1 MSNQD
6 WTSKLQDQLAG
17 YQESVSHDLWA
28 GIEQSLAQ
36 KNIESVSTNPQTIV
50 SENSESIDL
59 HVGSE
64 VQKNARVLHDSSEAK
79 KNARIVYFKRWS
91 AAAAAVALL
100 GIGGSYVYL
109 HQEDVEKGNLQLASL
124 SSPAVSADLQLAAS
138 QPAPSPV
145 VSADLQSAAS
155 QPAPSH
161 VVSADLQSAASQPA
175 PSHVVSA
182 DLQSAASH
190 PAPSH
195 AVSVDLQ
202 SAASQPA
209 PSLVVSADL
218 RLAASQPA
226 PSLVVSADLQSAA
239 SQKKKGN
246 VLEKESENEI
256 SLLAEN
262 PEPAEPVS
270 EDKATDKSSDYKAL
284 TRSTDHHAAA
294 YASQSYHFEKNEE
307 VSGWSMQLYA
317 ENLTPSLGG
326 VNSDASGGYNDFS
339 YGTMAEPMPG
349 VIPDPTAGGI
359 YGEEYL
365 LASYKAIQRKQQVNA
380 KHHAPVSVGLQVAFG
395 IAPRLSLSTG
405 LVYTRTSSDFYPYA
419 PSSNY
424 NVHQVL
430 HYVGLPVGL
439 NYEFWQSGGF
449 HAYVMAGAEADYNVK
464 NDTEEEGVKKE
475 NAKRDR
481 VQFSGKAS
489 LGAQYD
495 ITPKVG
501 LYIEPGA
508 KYYFDNGSHVENTFK
523 DKKLN
528 FNLQFGL
535 RFNL

>member
-36 KNIESVSTNPQTIV
+36 NNIESVSSNPQTIA
-50 SENSESIDL
+50 SESSESTDL
-59 HVGSE
+59 HVG
-64 VQKNARVLHDSSEAK
+64 SEAK

-109 HQEDVEKGNLQLASL
+109 HQEDVERGNLQLASL
-124 SSPAVSADLQLAAS
+124 SSPAVSADLQSAAS
-138 QPAPSPV
+138 QPAPSHV

-182 DLQSAASH
+182 DLQSAASQS
-190 PAPSH
+190 APS
-195 AVSVDLQ
+195 
-202 SAASQPA
+202 P
-209 PSLVVSADL
+209 
-218 RLAASQPA
+218 
-226 PSLVVSADLQSAA
+226 VVSADLQSAA
-239 SQKKKGN
+239 SQKKMSDD
-246 VLEKESENEI
+246 VLKEKSENEI
-256 SLLAEN
+256 SLLAE
-262 PEPAEPVS
+262 
-270 EDKATDKSSDYKAL
+270 KSDHKAL

-326 VNSDASGGYNDFS
+326 VNSDASGS
-339 YGTMAEPMPG
+339 YRDYSHGTMAEPMPG

-365 LASYKAIQRKQQVNA
+365 LASYKAIQRNQQGNA

-430 HYVGLPVGL
+430 HYVGIPVGL

>member
-28 GIEQSLAQ
+28 GIEQSLAH
-36 KNIESVSTNPQTIV
+36 
-50 SENSESIDL
+50 SET
-59 HVGSE
+59 G
-64 VQKNARVLHDSSEAK
+64 K
-79 KNARIVYFKRWS
+79 KARIVYFKRWS

-109 HQEDVEKGNLQLASL
+109 HQEDVEKGNLQLA
-124 SSPAVSADLQLAAS
+124 
-138 QPAPSPV
+138 
-145 VSADLQSAAS
+145 AS

-161 VVSADLQSAASQPA
+161 VVSADLQSAASVSAAVSQSA
-175 PSHVVSA
+175 PSHAVSA
-182 DLQSAASH
+182 DLQSAASKRKMGN
-190 PAPSH
+190 A
-195 AVSVDLQ
+195 
-202 SAASQPA
+202 
-209 PSLVVSADL
+209 LV
-218 RLAASQPA
+218 
-226 PSLVVSADLQSAA
+226 
-239 SQKKKGN
+239 
-246 VLEKESENEI
+246 EESENEI

-262 PEPAEPVS
+262 SDPAEPVS
-270 EDKATDKSSDYKAL
+270 EDKATDSSTDHKTLTRSSDHKTL
-284 TRSTDHHAAA
+284 TRSTDNHAAA

-365 LASYKAIQRKQQVNA
+365 LASYKAIQRSQQGNA

-419 PSSNY
+419 PGSSY

-430 HYVGLPVGL
+430 HYVGIPVGL

>member
-6 WTSKLQDQLAG
+6 WTSKLQEQLAD
-17 YQESVSHDLWA
+17 YQEPVSHDLWA
-28 GIEQSLAQ
+28 GIEQSFAQ
-36 KNIESVSTNPQTIV
+36 KNIESVSSNPQKIV
-50 SENSESIDL
+50 SESTESADL

-64 VQKNARVLHDSSEAK
+64 TK

-109 HQEDVEKGNLQLASL
+109 HQEDVEKGNLQLASHAV
-124 SSPAVSADLQLAAS
+124 SPSPAVSAN
-138 QPAPSPV
+138 
-145 VSADLQSAAS
+145 LQSAAS
-155 QPAPSH
+155 SVAVNYGSPSH
-161 VVSADLQSAASQPA
+161 VVSADLQSAASQ
-175 PSHVVSA
+175 S
-182 DLQSAASH
+182 
-190 PAPSH
+190 
-195 AVSVDLQ
+195 
-202 SAASQPA
+202 
-209 PSLVVSADL
+209 
-218 RLAASQPA
+218 
-226 PSLVVSADLQSAA
+226 
-239 SQKKKGN
+239 KMGN
-246 VLEKESENEI
+246 VLEEENENEI

-262 PEPAEPVS
+262 SDPAEPVS
-270 EDKATDKSSDYKAL
+270 GDKATDSSTDHKVLTRSSDHKAL
-284 TRSTDHHAAA
+284 TRSTDNHAAA
-294 YASQSYHFEKNEE
+294 YASQSYHFEKNKE

-349 VIPDPTAGGI
+349 VIPDPAVGGI

-419 PSSNY
+419 PSSSY

-430 HYVGLPVGL
+430 HYVGIPVGL
-439 NYEFWQSGGF
+439 NYEFWQSDGF
-449 HAYVMAGAEADYNVK
+449 HAYVMTGAEADYNVK

>member
-36 KNIESVSTNPQTIV
+36 KNIESVSSNPQTIA
-50 SENSESIDL
+50 SESSESTDL

-64 VQKNARVLHDSSEAK
+64 AKKDARVLHDSSEAK

-109 HQEDVEKGNLQLASL
+109 HQEDVERGN
-124 SSPAVSADLQLAAS
+124 
-138 QPAPSPV
+138 
-145 VSADLQSAAS
+145 
-155 QPAPSH
+155 
-161 VVSADLQSAASQPA
+161 
-175 PSHVVSA
+175 
-182 DLQSAASH
+182 
-190 PAPSH
+190 
-195 AVSVDLQ
+195 
-202 SAASQPA
+202 
-209 PSLVVSADL
+209 L

-239 SQKKKGN
+239 SQSAPSHVVSADLQSAASQSAPSHVVSADLQSAASQPAPSLVVSADLQSAASQKKMGN

-256 SLLAEN
+256 SLLAED

-365 LASYKAIQRKQQVNA
+365 LASYKAIQRKQQGNA

-405 LVYTRTSSDFYPYA
+405 MVYTRTSSDFYPYA
-419 PSSNY
+419 SSSSY

-430 HYVGLPVGL
+430 HYVGIPVGL

>member
-28 GIEQSLAQ
+28 GIEQSLAH
-36 KNIESVSTNPQTIV
+36 
-50 SENSESIDL
+50 SET
-59 HVGSE
+59 G
-64 VQKNARVLHDSSEAK
+64 K
-79 KNARIVYFKRWS
+79 KARIVYFKRWS

-109 HQEDVEKGNLQLASL
+109 HQEDVEKGNLQLASHAV
-124 SSPAVSADLQLAAS
+124 SPSHAVSA
-138 QPAPSPV
+138 
-145 VSADLQSAAS
+145 
-155 QPAPSH
+155 SH
-161 VVSADLQSAASQPA
+161 VVSADLQSAASSVAVRQSA
-175 PSHVVSA
+175 PSHVVSS
-182 DLQSAASH
+182 DLQST
-190 PAPSH
+190 
-195 AVSVDLQ
+195 
-202 SAASQPA
+202 ASQ
-209 PSLVVSADL
+209 SKMGNTLV
-218 RLAASQPA
+218 
-226 PSLVVSADLQSAA
+226 
-239 SQKKKGN
+239 
-246 VLEKESENEI
+246 EESENEI

-270 EDKATDKSSDYKAL
+270 EDKATVSSTDHKVL

-339 YGTMAEPMPG
+339 YGTMAEPLPG

-365 LASYKAIQRKQQVNA
+365 LASYKAIQRNQQGNA

-419 PSSNY
+419 PGSSY

-430 HYVGLPVGL
+430 HYVGIPVGL

>member
-36 KNIESVSTNPQTIV
+36 KNIESVSSNPQTV
-50 SENSESIDL
+50 ASESSESADL
-59 HVGSE
+59 HVG
-64 VQKNARVLHDSSEAK
+64 SEAK

-109 HQEDVEKGNLQLASL
+109 HQEDVEKGNLQMASL
-124 SSPAVSADLQLAAS
+124 SSPA
-138 QPAPSPV
+138 

-161 VVSADLQSAASQPA
+161 VVSSDLQSAASQSA
-175 PSHVVSA
+175 PSHAVSS
-182 DLQSAASH
+182 DLQSAASK
-190 PAPSH
+190 
-195 AVSVDLQ
+195 
-202 SAASQPA
+202 
-209 PSLVVSADL
+209 
-218 RLAASQPA
+218 R
-226 PSLVVSADLQSAA
+226 
-239 SQKKKGN
+239 KMGN
-246 VLEKESENEI
+246 VLVEESENEI

-262 PEPAEPVS
+262 SDPAEPVS
-270 EDKATDKSSDYKAL
+270 EDKATDSSTDHKTLTRSSDHKVL

-365 LASYKAIQRKQQVNA
+365 LASYKAIQRNQQGNA

-419 PSSNY
+419 PSSSY

-430 HYVGLPVGL
+430 HYVGIPVGL

-481 VQFSGKAS
+481 VQLSGKAS

>member
-36 KNIESVSTNPQTIV
+36 NDIESVSSNPQSIA

-64 VQKNARVLHDSSEAK
+64 AKKDARVLPDSSEAK

-109 HQEDVEKGNLQLASL
+109 HQEDVEKGNLQLASR
-124 SSPAVSADLQLAAS
+124 AVSTAVS
-138 QPAPSPV
+138 QNAPSHA

-155 QPAPSH
+155 SVAVNYGSPSH
-161 VVSADLQSAASQPA
+161 VVSADLQSAASQ
-175 PSHVVSA
+175 SKMGNT
-182 DLQSAASH
+182 
-190 PAPSH
+190 
-195 AVSVDLQ
+195 
-202 SAASQPA
+202 
-209 PSLVVSADL
+209 LV
-218 RLAASQPA
+218 
-226 PSLVVSADLQSAA
+226 
-239 SQKKKGN
+239 
-246 VLEKESENEI
+246 EESENEI

-262 PEPAEPVS
+262 SDPAESVS
-270 EDKATDKSSDYKAL
+270 EDKATDSSTDHKVL
-284 TRSTDHHAAA
+284 TRSTDHKALNRSTDNHAAA

-349 VIPDPTAGGI
+349 VIPDPAAGGI

-365 LASYKAIQRKQQVNA
+365 LASYKAIQRNQQGNA

-405 LVYTRTSSDFYPYA
+405 MVYTRTSSDFYPYA
-419 PSSNY
+419 PSSSY

-430 HYVGLPVGL
+430 HYVGIPVGL

-464 NDTEEEGVKKE
+464 NDTDEDGTKKE

>member
-6 WTSKLQDQLAG
+6 WTSKLQEQLAG
-17 YQESVSHDLWA
+17 YQEPVSHDLWA

-36 KNIESVSTNPQTIV
+36 NNIESVSSNPQTIA
-50 SENSESIDL
+50 SESSESTDL
-59 HVGSE
+59 HVGT
-64 VQKNARVLHDSSEAK
+64 EAK

-109 HQEDVEKGNLQLASL
+109 HQEDVEKGNLQLA
-124 SSPAVSADLQLAAS
+124 V
-138 QPAPSPV
+138 
-145 VSADLQSAAS
+145 S

-161 VVSADLQSAASQPA
+161 VVSADLQSAASQ
-175 PSHVVSA
+175 S
-182 DLQSAASH
+182 
-190 PAPSH
+190 APSH
-195 AVSVDLQ
+195 AVSADLQ

-209 PSLVVSADL
+209 PSHAVSADL
-218 RLAASQPA
+218 QSAASQPV
-226 PSLVVSADLQSAA
+226 PSSVVSADLQSAA
-239 SQKKKGN
+239 SQKKASD
-246 VLEKESENEI
+246 VLKKESENEI
-256 SLLAEN
+256 SLLAE
-262 PEPAEPVS
+262 
-270 EDKATDKSSDYKAL
+270 KSDHKAL
-284 TRSTDHHAAA
+284 TRSTDHHAEA

-365 LASYKAIQRKQQVNA
+365 LASYKAIQRSQQGNA

-419 PSSNY
+419 PSSSY

-430 HYVGLPVGL
+430 HYVGIPVGL

>member
-1 MSNQD
+1 MGN
-6 WTSKLQDQLAG
+6 TL
-17 YQESVSHDLWA
+17 
-28 GIEQSLAQ
+28 
-36 KNIESVSTNPQTIV
+36 
-50 SENSESIDL
+50 
-59 HVGSE
+59 
-64 VQKNARVLHDSSEAK
+64 
-79 KNARIVYFKRWS
+79 
-91 AAAAAVALL
+91 
-100 GIGGSYVYL
+100 
-109 HQEDVEKGNLQLASL
+109 VE
-124 SSPAVSADLQLAAS
+124 
-138 QPAPSPV
+138 
-145 VSADLQSAAS
+145 
-155 QPAPSH
+155 
-161 VVSADLQSAASQPA
+161 
-175 PSHVVSA
+175 
-182 DLQSAASH
+182 
-190 PAPSH
+190 
-195 AVSVDLQ
+195 
-202 SAASQPA
+202 
-209 PSLVVSADL
+209 
-218 RLAASQPA
+218 
-226 PSLVVSADLQSAA
+226 
-239 SQKKKGN
+239 
-246 VLEKESENEI
+246 ESENEI

-262 PEPAEPVS
+262 SDPAEPVS

-365 LASYKAIQRKQQVNA
+365 LASYKAIQRNQQGNA

-430 HYVGLPVGL
+430 HYVGIPVGL

>member
-36 KNIESVSTNPQTIV
+36 NHIESVSTNPQTIV
-50 SENSESIDL
+50 SESSESIDL

-64 VQKNARVLHDSSEAK
+64 VQ

-124 SSPAVSADLQLAAS
+124 SSPAVSADLQSAASQSAPSHVVSADLQSAASQSAPSHVVSADLQSAASQPAPSLVVSADLQSAAS

-155 QPAPSH
+155 Q
-161 VVSADLQSAASQPA
+161 
-175 PSHVVSA
+175 
-182 DLQSAASH
+182 
-190 PAPSH
+190 
-195 AVSVDLQ
+195 
-202 SAASQPA
+202 
-209 PSLVVSADL
+209 
-218 RLAASQPA
+218 
-226 PSLVVSADLQSAA
+226 
-239 SQKKKGN
+239 KKTSDD
-246 VLEKESENEI
+246 VLKEKSENEI
-256 SLLAEN
+256 SLLAE
-262 PEPAEPVS
+262 
-270 EDKATDKSSDYKAL
+270 KSDYKAL

-365 LASYKAIQRKQQVNA
+365 LASYKAIQRKQQGNA

-419 PSSNY
+419 SSSSY

-430 HYVGLPVGL
+430 HYVGIPVGL

>member
-36 KNIESVSTNPQTIV
+36 KNIESVSTNPQTIA
-50 SENSESIDL
+50 SESSESTDL
-59 HVGSE
+59 HVGTE
-64 VQKNARVLHDSSEAK
+64 AKKNARVLHDSSEVQ

-124 SSPAVSADLQLAAS
+124 SSPAVSADLQS
-138 QPAPSPV
+138 
-145 VSADLQSAAS
+145 
-155 QPAPSH
+155 
-161 VVSADLQSAASQPA
+161 
-175 PSHVVSA
+175 
-182 DLQSAASH
+182 
-190 PAPSH
+190 
-195 AVSVDLQ
+195 
-202 SAASQPA
+202 
-209 PSLVVSADL
+209 
-218 RLAASQPA
+218 AASQPA

-239 SQKKKGN
+239 SQKKTSDD
-246 VLEKESENEI
+246 VLKEESENEI

-262 PEPAEPVS
+262 SDPAEPVS
-270 EDKATDKSSDYKAL
+270 EDKATVSSTDYKAL
-284 TRSTDHHAAA
+284 TRSADHHAAA

-339 YGTMAEPMPG
+339 YGTMAEPLPG

-405 LVYTRTSSDFYPYA
+405 MVYTRTSSDFYPYA
-419 PSSNY
+419 PGSSY

-430 HYVGLPVGL
+430 HYVGIPVGL

>member
-28 GIEQSLAQ
+28 GIEQSLAH
-36 KNIESVSTNPQTIV
+36 
-50 SENSESIDL
+50 SET
-59 HVGSE
+59 G
-64 VQKNARVLHDSSEAK
+64 K
-79 KNARIVYFKRWS
+79 KARIVYFKRWS

-124 SSPAVSADLQLAAS
+124 SSPAVSADLQ
-138 QPAPSPV
+138 
-145 VSADLQSAAS
+145 
-155 QPAPSH
+155 
-161 VVSADLQSAASQPA
+161 
-175 PSHVVSA
+175 
-182 DLQSAASH
+182 
-190 PAPSH
+190 
-195 AVSVDLQ
+195 
-202 SAASQPA
+202 
-209 PSLVVSADL
+209 
-218 RLAASQPA
+218 
-226 PSLVVSADLQSAA
+226 SAA
-239 SQKKKGN
+239 SQKKTSD
-246 VLEKESENEI
+246 VLKEESENEI
-256 SLLAEN
+256 SLLAE
-262 PEPAEPVS
+262 
-270 EDKATDKSSDYKAL
+270 KSDHKVL
-284 TRSTDHHAAA
+284 TRSTDNHTAA

-326 VNSDASGGYNDFS
+326 VNSDASGNYRDYS
-339 YGTMAEPMPG
+339 HGTMAEPMPG

-365 LASYKAIQRKQQVNA
+365 LASYKAIQRNQQGNA

-419 PSSNY
+419 PSSSY

-430 HYVGLPVGL
+430 HYVGIPVGL

>member
-6 WTSKLQDQLAG
+6 WTSKLQEQLAG
-17 YQESVSHDLWA
+17 YQEPVSHDLWA

-36 KNIESVSTNPQTIV
+36 NNIESVSSNPQTIA
-50 SENSESIDL
+50 SESSESTDL
-59 HVGSE
+59 HVGT
-64 VQKNARVLHDSSEAK
+64 EAK

-109 HQEDVEKGNLQLASL
+109 HQEDVEKGNLQLASHAV
-124 SSPAVSADLQLAAS
+124 SPSHAVSADLQSAVS
-138 QPAPSPV
+138 QPAPSHVVSADLQSAASQSAPSHA

-161 VVSADLQSAASQPA
+161 VVSADLQSAASQKK
-175 PSHVVSA
+175 
-182 DLQSAASH
+182 AS
-190 PAPSH
+190 
-195 AVSVDLQ
+195 D
-202 SAASQPA
+202 
-209 PSLVVSADL
+209 
-218 RLAASQPA
+218 
-226 PSLVVSADLQSAA
+226 
-239 SQKKKGN
+239 
-246 VLEKESENEI
+246 VLKKESENEI
-256 SLLAEN
+256 SLLAE
-262 PEPAEPVS
+262 
-270 EDKATDKSSDYKAL
+270 KSDHKAL
-284 TRSTDHHAAA
+284 TRSTDHHAEA

-365 LASYKAIQRKQQVNA
+365 LASYKAIQRSQQGNA

-419 PSSNY
+419 PSSSY

-430 HYVGLPVGL
+430 HYVGIPVGL

>member
-28 GIEQSLAQ
+28 GIEQSLAH
-36 KNIESVSTNPQTIV
+36 
-50 SENSESIDL
+50 SET
-59 HVGSE
+59 G
-64 VQKNARVLHDSSEAK
+64 K
-79 KNARIVYFKRWS
+79 KARIVYFKRWS

-109 HQEDVEKGNLQLASL
+109 HQEDVEKGNLQLA
-124 SSPAVSADLQLAAS
+124 
-138 QPAPSPV
+138 
-145 VSADLQSAAS
+145 AS

-161 VVSADLQSAASQPA
+161 VVSADLQSAASVSAAVSQSA
-175 PSHVVSA
+175 PSHVVS
-182 DLQSAASH
+182 S
-190 PAPSH
+190 
-195 AVSVDLQ
+195 DLQ
-202 SAASQPA
+202 SAASQ
-209 PSLVVSADL
+209 SKMDNTLV
-218 RLAASQPA
+218 
-226 PSLVVSADLQSAA
+226 
-239 SQKKKGN
+239 
-246 VLEKESENEI
+246 EESENEI

-262 PEPAEPVS
+262 SDPAEPVS
-270 EDKATDKSSDYKAL
+270 EDKATDSSTDHKTLTRSSDHKVL
-284 TRSTDHHAAA
+284 TRSTDNHAAA

-365 LASYKAIQRKQQVNA
+365 LASYKAIQRSQQGNA

-419 PSSNY
+419 PSSSY

-430 HYVGLPVGL
+430 HYVGIPVGL

-475 NAKRDR
+475 DAKRDR

>member
-36 KNIESVSTNPQTIV
+36 NDIESVSSNPQAIV
-50 SENSESIDL
+50 SESSESTDF

-64 VQKNARVLHDSSEAK
+64 AK
-79 KNARIVYFKRWS
+79 KKARIVYFKRWS

-109 HQEDVEKGNLQLASL
+109 HQEEVEKGNLQLASL
-124 SSPAVSADLQLAAS
+124 SSRSVSADLPSAAS
-138 QPAPSPV
+138 HVVSSDLQPAAPHAVSSDLPSAPSHAV
-145 VSADLQSAAS
+145 SSDLPSAASHVVSSDLQSAAPHAVSSDLQSAPSHSVSADLQSAA
-155 QPAPSH
+155 P
-161 VVSADLQSAASQPA
+161 
-175 PSHVVSA
+175 
-182 DLQSAASH
+182 
-190 PAPSH
+190 
-195 AVSVDLQ
+195 
-202 SAASQPA
+202 
-209 PSLVVSADL
+209 
-218 RLAASQPA
+218 
-226 PSLVVSADLQSAA
+226 
-239 SQKKKGN
+239 QKKKGN
-246 VLEKESENEI
+246 VLEKESENKI
-256 SLLAEN
+256 SLLADN
-262 PEPAEPVS
+262 
-270 EDKATDKSSDYKAL
+270 
-284 TRSTDHHAAA
+284 HAAA
-294 YASQSYHFEKNEE
+294 YASQSYHFDKNEE
-307 VSGWSMQLYA
+307 ASGWSMQLYA
-317 ENLTPSLGG
+317 ENLTSSLGG
-326 VNSDASGGYNDFS
+326 VNSDASGSYRDYS

-365 LASYKAIQRKQQVNA
+365 LASCKAIQRNQQVNA

-395 IAPRLSLSTG
+395 IAPRLTLSTG

-419 PSSNY
+419 SSSSY

-430 HYVGLPVGL
+430 HYVGIPVGL

-508 KYYFDNGSHVENTFK
+508 KYYFDNGSHVENIFK

>member
-36 KNIESVSTNPQTIV
+36 NNIESVSSNSQTIV
-50 SENSESIDL
+50 SESSESTDL
-59 HVGSE
+59 HVGT
-64 VQKNARVLHDSSEAK
+64 EAK
-79 KNARIVYFKRWS
+79 KDARIVYFKRWS

-100 GIGGSYVYL
+100 GLGGSYVL

-124 SSPAVSADLQLAAS
+124 SSPAVSADLQSAAS
-138 QPAPSPV
+138 QPAPSHV
-145 VSADLQSAAS
+145 V
-155 QPAPSH
+155 SH

-175 PSHVVSA
+175 PSHIVSA
-182 DLQSAASH
+182 DLQSAASKRKMGN
-190 PAPSH
+190 A
-195 AVSVDLQ
+195 
-202 SAASQPA
+202 
-209 PSLVVSADL
+209 LV
-218 RLAASQPA
+218 
-226 PSLVVSADLQSAA
+226 
-239 SQKKKGN
+239 
-246 VLEKESENEI
+246 EESENEI

-262 PEPAEPVS
+262 SDPAEPVS
-270 EDKATDKSSDYKAL
+270 EDKATDSSSDHKTLTRSSDHKALTRSSDHKAL

-326 VNSDASGGYNDFS
+326 VISDASGSYRDYS

-365 LASYKAIQRKQQVNA
+365 LASYKAIQRNQQGNA

-419 PSSNY
+419 PGSSY

-430 HYVGLPVGL
+430 HYVGIPVGL

>member
-36 KNIESVSTNPQTIV
+36 KNIESVSTNPQTIA
-50 SENSESIDL
+50 SENSESTDL

-64 VQKNARVLHDSSEAK
+64 AKKDARVLHDSSEAK

-124 SSPAVSADLQLAAS
+124 SSPAVSADLQSAAS

-155 QPAPSH
+155 QSAPSHVVSSDLQSAASQSAPSH

-175 PSHVVSA
+175 PS
-182 DLQSAASH
+182 
-190 PAPSH
+190 P
-195 AVSVDLQ
+195 
-202 SAASQPA
+202 
-209 PSLVVSADL
+209 
-218 RLAASQPA
+218 
-226 PSLVVSADLQSAA
+226 VVSADLQSAA
-239 SQKKKGN
+239 SQKKTSD
-246 VLEKESENEI
+246 VLKEESENEI
-256 SLLAEN
+256 SLLAE
-262 PEPAEPVS
+262 
-270 EDKATDKSSDYKAL
+270 KSDYKAL
-284 TRSTDHHAAA
+284 TRSADHHAAA

-339 YGTMAEPMPG
+339 YGTMAEPLPG

-405 LVYTRTSSDFYPYA
+405 MVYTRTSSDFYPYA
-419 PSSNY
+419 PGSSY

-430 HYVGLPVGL
+430 HYVGIPVGL

-475 NAKRDR
+475 DAKRDR
-481 VQFSGKAS
+481 VQLSGKAS

>member
-36 KNIESVSTNPQTIV
+36 KNIESVSTNPQTIA
-50 SENSESIDL
+50 SESSESADSNVGSEAKKNARIL
-59 HVGSE
+59 HDSSE
-64 VQKNARVLHDSSEAK
+64 VQKNAWVLHDSSEAKKNARVLHVGSEAK

-109 HQEDVEKGNLQLASL
+109 HQEDVEKGNLQLAASQPAPSL
-124 SSPAVSADLQLAAS
+124 VVSADLQSTASQPAPSLVVSADLQLAAS
-138 QPAPSPV
+138 QPAPSP
-145 VSADLQSAAS
+145 A
-155 QPAPSH
+155 
-161 VVSADLQSAASQPA
+161 
-175 PSHVVSA
+175 
-182 DLQSAASH
+182 
-190 PAPSH
+190 
-195 AVSVDLQ
+195 
-202 SAASQPA
+202 
-209 PSLVVSADL
+209 
-218 RLAASQPA
+218 
-226 PSLVVSADLQSAA
+226 VSADLQSAA
-239 SQKKKGN
+239 SQKKTSD
-246 VLEKESENEI
+246 VLKEKSENEI
-256 SLLAEN
+256 SLLAE
-262 PEPAEPVS
+262 
-270 EDKATDKSSDYKAL
+270 KSDHKAL

-326 VNSDASGGYNDFS
+326 VNSDASGGYNDYS
-339 YGTMAEPMPG
+339 HGTMAEPMPG

-365 LASYKAIQRKQQVNA
+365 LASYKAIQRNQQGNA

-405 LVYTRTSSDFYPYA
+405 MVYTRTSSDFYPYA
-419 PSSNY
+419 SSSSY

-430 HYVGLPVGL
+430 HYVGIPVGL

>member
-36 KNIESVSTNPQTIV
+36 NNIESVSSNPQTIA
-50 SENSESIDL
+50 SESSESTDL

-64 VQKNARVLHDSSEAK
+64 AKKDARVLHDSSK
-79 KNARIVYFKRWS
+79 VQKNARIVYFKRWS

-109 HQEDVEKGNLQLASL
+109 HQEDVERGNLQLASH
-124 SSPAVSADLQLAAS
+124 AVS
-138 QPAPSPV
+138 PSHAVSVSHV

-155 QPAPSH
+155 SVAVRQSAPSHVVSSDLQSTASSVAVRQSAPSH
-161 VVSADLQSAASQPA
+161 VVSADLQSAASQ
-175 PSHVVSA
+175 SKMGNT
-182 DLQSAASH
+182 
-190 PAPSH
+190 
-195 AVSVDLQ
+195 
-202 SAASQPA
+202 
-209 PSLVVSADL
+209 LV
-218 RLAASQPA
+218 
-226 PSLVVSADLQSAA
+226 
-239 SQKKKGN
+239 
-246 VLEKESENEI
+246 EESENEI

-284 TRSTDHHAAA
+284 TRSTDHHTAA

-339 YGTMAEPMPG
+339 YGTMAEPLPG

-365 LASYKAIQRKQQVNA
+365 LASYKAIQRNQQGNA

-419 PSSNY
+419 SSSSY

-430 HYVGLPVGL
+430 HYVGIPVGL

>member
-36 KNIESVSTNPQTIV
+36 NNIESVSSNPQTIA
-50 SENSESIDL
+50 SESSESADSN
-59 HVGSE
+59 VG
-64 VQKNARVLHDSSEAK
+64 SEAK

-109 HQEDVEKGNLQLASL
+109 HQEDVEKAHLQLASL
-124 SSPAVSADLQLAAS
+124 SSPVVSADLQSAASQSAPSHVVSADLQSAASQPAPSHIVSADLQSAAS

-161 VVSADLQSAASQPA
+161 AVSADLQSAASQ
-175 PSHVVSA
+175 S
-182 DLQSAASH
+182 
-190 PAPSH
+190 
-195 AVSVDLQ
+195 
-202 SAASQPA
+202 
-209 PSLVVSADL
+209 
-218 RLAASQPA
+218 
-226 PSLVVSADLQSAA
+226 
-239 SQKKKGN
+239 KMGN

-256 SLLAEN
+256 SLLAED

-365 LASYKAIQRKQQVNA
+365 LASYKAIQRNQQGNA

-419 PSSNY
+419 SSSSY

-430 HYVGLPVGL
+430 HYVGIPVGL

>member
-6 WTSKLQDQLAG
+6 WTSKLQEQLAD
-17 YQESVSHDLWA
+17 YQEPVSHDLWA

-36 KNIESVSTNPQTIV
+36 KNIESVSANPQKID
-50 SENSESIDL
+50 SESSEAAEL
-59 HVGSE
+59 HVG
-64 VQKNARVLHDSSEAK
+64 SEAK
-79 KNARIVYFKRWS
+79 KNARIIYFKRWS

-109 HQEDVEKGNLQLASL
+109 HQEDVEKGNLQLASHAV
-124 SSPAVSADLQLAAS
+124 STAVCQNAPSHAVSPFRAVSADLQSAAS
-138 QPAPSPV
+138 SVAVNQGSPSHV

-155 QPAPSH
+155 SVAVNYGSPSH
-161 VVSADLQSAASQPA
+161 VVSADLQSAASQKKMGNA
-175 PSHVVSA
+175 
-182 DLQSAASH
+182 
-190 PAPSH
+190 
-195 AVSVDLQ
+195 
-202 SAASQPA
+202 
-209 PSLVVSADL
+209 LV
-218 RLAASQPA
+218 
-226 PSLVVSADLQSAA
+226 
-239 SQKKKGN
+239 
-246 VLEKESENEI
+246 EESENEI

-262 PEPAEPVS
+262 SDPAESVS
-270 EDKATDKSSDYKAL
+270 EDKATDSSTDYKTLTRSTDYKTL
-284 TRSTDHHAAA
+284 TRSTDHKVLTRSTDNHAAA

-419 PSSNY
+419 SSSSY

-430 HYVGLPVGL
+430 HYVGIPVGL

-475 NAKRDR
+475 DAKRDR

>member
-36 KNIESVSTNPQTIV
+36 NNIESGSSNPQTIA
-50 SENSESIDL
+50 SESSESTDL

-64 VQKNARVLHDSSEAK
+64 AKKDARILHVGSEAK

-124 SSPAVSADLQLAAS
+124 SSPAVSADLQSAASSVAAS
-138 QPAPSPV
+138 QS
-145 VSADLQSAAS
+145 
-155 QPAPSH
+155 
-161 VVSADLQSAASQPA
+161 
-175 PSHVVSA
+175 
-182 DLQSAASH
+182 
-190 PAPSH
+190 
-195 AVSVDLQ
+195 
-202 SAASQPA
+202 
-209 PSLVVSADL
+209 
-218 RLAASQPA
+218 A

-239 SQKKKGN
+239 SQKKMGN

-365 LASYKAIQRKQQVNA
+365 LASYKAIQRSQQGNA

-419 PSSNY
+419 PGSSY

-430 HYVGLPVGL
+430 HYVGIPVGL

-475 NAKRDR
+475 DAKRDR
-481 VQFSGKAS
+481 VQLSGKAS
-489 LGAQYD
+489 LGVQYD

>member
-6 WTSKLQDQLAG
+6 WTSKLQEQLAG
-17 YQESVSHDLWA
+17 YQEPVSHDLWA

-36 KNIESVSTNPQTIV
+36 NNIESVSSNPQTIA
-50 SENSESIDL
+50 SESSESTDL
-59 HVGSE
+59 HVGT
-64 VQKNARVLHDSSEAK
+64 EAK

-109 HQEDVEKGNLQLASL
+109 HQEDVEKGNLQLASHAV
-124 SSPAVSADLQLAAS
+124 SPSHAVSADLQSAAS
-138 QPAPSPV
+138 QPAPSHVVSHV

-161 VVSADLQSAASQPA
+161 VVSADLQSAASQPV
-175 PSHVVSA
+175 PSS
-182 DLQSAASH
+182 
-190 PAPSH
+190 
-195 AVSVDLQ
+195 
-202 SAASQPA
+202 
-209 PSLVVSADL
+209 
-218 RLAASQPA
+218 
-226 PSLVVSADLQSAA
+226 VVSADLQSAA
-239 SQKKKGN
+239 SQKKASD
-246 VLEKESENEI
+246 VLKKESENEI
-256 SLLAEN
+256 SLLAE
-262 PEPAEPVS
+262 
-270 EDKATDKSSDYKAL
+270 KSDHKAL
-284 TRSTDHHAAA
+284 TRSTDHHAEA

-365 LASYKAIQRKQQVNA
+365 LASYKAIQRSQQGNA

-419 PSSNY
+419 PSSSY

-430 HYVGLPVGL
+430 HYVGIPVGL

>member
-6 WTSKLQDQLAG
+6 WTSKLQEQLAG

-36 KNIESVSTNPQTIV
+36 NNIESVSSNPQTIA
-50 SENSESIDL
+50 SESSESTDL
-59 HVGSE
+59 HVGT
-64 VQKNARVLHDSSEAK
+64 EAK

-109 HQEDVEKGNLQLASL
+109 HQEDVEKGNLQLA
-124 SSPAVSADLQLAAS
+124 VS
-138 QPAPSPV
+138 QPAPSHA

-155 QPAPSH
+155 QSAPSH
-161 VVSADLQSAASQPA
+161 VVSADLQSAASQPV
-175 PSHVVSA
+175 PSS
-182 DLQSAASH
+182 
-190 PAPSH
+190 
-195 AVSVDLQ
+195 
-202 SAASQPA
+202 
-209 PSLVVSADL
+209 
-218 RLAASQPA
+218 
-226 PSLVVSADLQSAA
+226 VVSADLQSAA
-239 SQKKKGN
+239 SQKKASD
-246 VLEKESENEI
+246 VLKKESENEI
-256 SLLAEN
+256 SLLAE
-262 PEPAEPVS
+262 
-270 EDKATDKSSDYKAL
+270 KSDHKAL
-284 TRSTDHHAAA
+284 TRSTDHHAEA

-365 LASYKAIQRKQQVNA
+365 LASYKAIQRSQQGNA

-419 PSSNY
+419 PSSSY

-430 HYVGLPVGL
+430 HYVGIPVGL

>member
-6 WTSKLQDQLAG
+6 WTSKLQDQLVG

-36 KNIESVSTNPQTIV
+36 KNIESGSSNPQKIA
-50 SENSESIDL
+50 SESSESIDL

-64 VQKNARVLHDSSEAK
+64 AKKDARVLHDSSEAK

-109 HQEDVEKGNLQLASL
+109 HQEDVERGNLQLAS
-124 SSPAVSADLQLAAS
+124 S
-138 QPAPSPV
+138 QSAPSHVVSHV

-155 QPAPSH
+155 SVAVRQSAPSHVVSSDLQSTASSVAVRQSAPSH
-161 VVSADLQSAASQPA
+161 VVSADLQSAASQ
-175 PSHVVSA
+175 SKMGNT
-182 DLQSAASH
+182 
-190 PAPSH
+190 
-195 AVSVDLQ
+195 
-202 SAASQPA
+202 
-209 PSLVVSADL
+209 LV
-218 RLAASQPA
+218 
-226 PSLVVSADLQSAA
+226 
-239 SQKKKGN
+239 
-246 VLEKESENEI
+246 EESENEI
-256 SLLAEN
+256 SLLAEKSD
-262 PEPAEPVS
+262 PAEPVS
-270 EDKATDKSSDYKAL
+270 EDKATDSSTDHKAL

-326 VNSDASGGYNDFS
+326 VNSDASGS
-339 YGTMAEPMPG
+339 YRDYSHGMMAEPLPG

-365 LASYKAIQRKQQVNA
+365 LASYKAIQRNQQVKA

-405 LVYTRTSSDFYPYA
+405 LVYARTSSDFYPYA

-430 HYVGLPVGL
+430 HYVGIPVGL

>member
-36 KNIESVSTNPQTIV
+36 KNIESVSSNPQTIV
-50 SENSESIDL
+50 SESSESTDL
-59 HVGSE
+59 HVG
-64 VQKNARVLHDSSEAK
+64 SEAK

-109 HQEDVEKGNLQLASL
+109 HQEDVEKGNLQLASHAV
-124 SSPAVSADLQLAAS
+124 SPSHAVSA
-138 QPAPSPV
+138 
-145 VSADLQSAAS
+145 
-155 QPAPSH
+155 SH
-161 VVSADLQSAASQPA
+161 VVSADLQSAASSVAVRQSA
-175 PSHVVSA
+175 PSHVVS
-182 DLQSAASH
+182 S
-190 PAPSH
+190 
-195 AVSVDLQ
+195 DLQ
-202 SAASQPA
+202 SAASQ
-209 PSLVVSADL
+209 S
-218 RLAASQPA
+218 
-226 PSLVVSADLQSAA
+226 
-239 SQKKKGN
+239 KMGN

-256 SLLAEN
+256 SLLAEG

-284 TRSTDHHAAA
+284 TRSTDHHAVA

-326 VNSDASGGYNDFS
+326 VNSDASGS
-339 YGTMAEPMPG
+339 YRDYSHGTMAEPMPG

-365 LASYKAIQRKQQVNA
+365 LASYKAIQRNQQGNA

-419 PSSNY
+419 PGSSY

-430 HYVGLPVGL
+430 HYVGIPVGL

>member
-36 KNIESVSTNPQTIV
+36 KNIELGSSNPQTIA
-50 SENSESIDL
+50 SESSESTDL

-64 VQKNARVLHDSSEAK
+64 AK
-79 KNARIVYFKRWS
+79 KDARIIYFKRWS

-109 HQEDVEKGNLQLASL
+109 HQEDVEKGNLQLASH
-124 SSPAVSADLQLAAS
+124 AVSTAVS
-138 QPAPSPV
+138 QNAPSHAVSPSRV

-155 QPAPSH
+155 VSAAVNQSAPSHAVLPSH
-161 VVSADLQSAASQPA
+161 VVSADLQSAASQSKMGNA
-175 PSHVVSA
+175 
-182 DLQSAASH
+182 
-190 PAPSH
+190 
-195 AVSVDLQ
+195 
-202 SAASQPA
+202 
-209 PSLVVSADL
+209 LV
-218 RLAASQPA
+218 
-226 PSLVVSADLQSAA
+226 
-239 SQKKKGN
+239 
-246 VLEKESENEI
+246 EESENEI

-262 PEPAEPVS
+262 SDPAESVS
-270 EDKATDKSSDYKAL
+270 EDKATDSSTDYKTL
-284 TRSTDHHAAA
+284 TRSSDHKVLNRSTDNHSAA

-365 LASYKAIQRKQQVNA
+365 LASYKAIQRNQQGKA

-405 LVYTRTSSDFYPYA
+405 MVYTRTSSDFYPYA

-430 HYVGLPVGL
+430 HYVGIPVGL

>member
-50 SENSESIDL
+50 SESSESIDL

-64 VQKNARVLHDSSEAK
+64 VQ

-124 SSPAVSADLQLAAS
+124 SSPAVSADLQSAAS
-138 QPAPSPV
+138 QSAPSHA

-155 QPAPSH
+155 SVAVRQSAPSH
-161 VVSADLQSAASQPA
+161 VVSSDLQSAASQ
-175 PSHVVSA
+175 SKMGNT
-182 DLQSAASH
+182 
-190 PAPSH
+190 
-195 AVSVDLQ
+195 
-202 SAASQPA
+202 
-209 PSLVVSADL
+209 LV
-218 RLAASQPA
+218 
-226 PSLVVSADLQSAA
+226 
-239 SQKKKGN
+239 
-246 VLEKESENEI
+246 EESENEI

-262 PEPAEPVS
+262 SDPAEPVS
-270 EDKATDKSSDYKAL
+270 EDKATVSSTDYKAL
-284 TRSTDHHAAA
+284 TRSADHHAAA

-339 YGTMAEPMPG
+339 YGTMAERMPG

-365 LASYKAIQRKQQVNA
+365 LASYKAIQRKQQGNA
-380 KHHAPVSVGLQVAFG
+380 KHHTPVSVGLQVAFG

-405 LVYTRTSSDFYPYA
+405 MVYTRTSSDFYPYA
-419 PSSNY
+419 SSSSY

-430 HYVGLPVGL
+430 HYVGIPVGL

-449 HAYVMAGAEADYNVK
+449 HAYLMAGAEADYNVK